1 MRTIH
6 FRRYLQGKEV
16 PPNEEYFAF
25 AGIRVE
31 RRVNPESPWLGADPN
46 VTYVLKP
53 MENMSDSQR
62 KIYRSWLGL
71 Q

>member
-1 MRTIH
+1 M
-6 FRRYLQGKEV
+6 
-16 PPNEEYFAF
+16 PPYEEYFAS

-31 RRVNPESPWLGADPN
+31 SRVNPESPWLDADPN

-53 MENMSDSQR
+53 MENMSESQQ

>member
-6 FRRYLQGKEV
+6 FRRYLQGKKV
-16 PPNEEYFAF
+16 PPNEEYFAYT
-25 AGIRVE
+25 GIRVE
-31 RRVNPESPWLGADPN
+31 RRVNLEASLLGADPN

-62 KIYRSWLGL
+62 KIYQSWRGL
-71 Q
+71 H

>member
-1 MRTIH
+1 ME
-6 FRRYLQGKEV
+6 Q
-16 PPNEEYFAF
+16 
-25 AGIRVE
+25 
-31 RRVNPESPWLGADPN
+31 RVNLEASWLGADPN

>member
-1 MRTIH
+1 MRTTH

-16 PPNEEYFAF
+16 PPYEEYVAY
-25 AGIRVE
+25 AGTRVE
-31 RRVNPESPWLGADPN
+31 RRVNPEAPWLGADPN

-62 KIYRSWLGL
+62 KIYRGWLGL